1 MPREPRD
8 LYAGDEAWLQ
18 WFDRCAVHLCDE
30 QWRGPL
36 WEEIGSALERAVRE
50 KRVRNANLAR
60 DYVRN
65 YFDTYFKL
73 RGAAEVDKP
82 RKRQIE
88 SRIPD
93 APDGLRGI
101 VLGALMSGEVR
112 TMAREIKTVVD
123 WGENVWRVNP
133 VTGEREV
140 VVVSAD
146 APPPGTGDGGS
157 ASLADVLCA
166 PEAPSV
172 DEALDAQWYRT
183 CAKRFLLEVA
193 GEKKDEKILVAAAI
207 YVRTYGIP
215 VSRPVVGRL
224 MGGVQNV
231 AAGNKI
237 NRILEM
243 LRRFCKMHD
252 ICATN
257 IQFSQILA
265 QSAERIL
272 AKAGVLEELVAAKA
286 CKKEVAT

>member
-1 MPREPRD
+1 MPSD

-30 QWRGPL
+30 QWREPL
-36 WEEIGSALERAVRE
+36 WAEIGNALERAVRE
-50 KRVRNANLAR
+50 KHVRNANLAR
-60 DYVRN
+60 DYIRD

-112 TMAREIKTVVD
+112 TMAREIKTAVD
-123 WGENVWRVNP
+123 EGENIWRVDP
-133 VTGEREV
+133 ATGRRV
-140 VVVSAD
+140 LVVVSAD
-146 APPPGTGDGGS
+146 APPPGTGDDGS
-157 ASLADVLCA
+157 ASLANVLCA
-166 PEAPSV
+166 PEAPSA

-183 CAKRFLLEVA
+183 CAERFLREAA
-193 GEKKDEKILVAAAI
+193 GEENDEKILAATAI

-215 VSRPVVGRL
+215 VYRPVVGRL

-237 NRILEM
+237 NRIFER

-257 IQFSQILA
+257 IQFAQILA

-286 CKKEVAT
+286 CKKEEAT

>member
-1 MPREPRD
+1 MTSD

-50 KRVRNANLAR
+50 KHVRNANLAR
-60 DYVRN
+60 DYICN
-65 YFDTYFKL
+65 YFDAYFKL

-93 APDGLRGI
+93 APHGLRGI
-101 VLGALMSGEVR
+101 VLGALMTGEVR
-112 TMAREIKTVVD
+112 TMAREIKTDVD
-123 WGENVWRVNP
+123 EGENVWRVDP
-133 VTGEREV
+133 VTGRKRL
-140 VVVSAD
+140 VVVSVD
-146 APPPGTGDGGS
+146 ASPPGTGDDGS
-157 ASLADVLCA
+157 ASLSDILCA
-166 PEAPSV
+166 PEAPSA
-172 DEALDAQWYRT
+172 DEALDAQWYKT
-183 CAKRFLLEVA
+183 SAERFLREA
-193 GEKKDEKILVAAAI
+193 ADEETDEKILAAAAI
-207 YVRTYGIP
+207 YVRAYGIP
-215 VSRPVVGRL
+215 VYRPVVGRL

-237 NRILEM
+237 NKILEM

-252 ICATN
+252 ICPTN
-257 IQFSQILA
+257 IQFAQILA

-286 CKKEVAT
+286 CK